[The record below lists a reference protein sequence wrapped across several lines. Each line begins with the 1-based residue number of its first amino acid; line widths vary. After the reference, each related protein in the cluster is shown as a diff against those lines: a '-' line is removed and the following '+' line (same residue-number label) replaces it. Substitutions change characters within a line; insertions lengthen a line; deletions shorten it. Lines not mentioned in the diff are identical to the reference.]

1 MRNLLTV
8 ILVAVSMSA
17 GAQTNRWFG
26 MNDADSTQWGWNLTR
41 YMFDYYYLPDSPVPE
56 GPLFEFTYV
65 ATDTV
70 SIEDDGYYVTFG
82 GFYIMRNEV
91 TQQQWI
97 AVMGSAN
104 PCWIQRGDDL
114 PATIASP
121 EEAVT
126 FCHKLDSVLTFGF
139 RIPTLGEWIFAAK
152 GGHYSEGYNYAG
164 SNNPNHVAWHKG
176 NSGGQLHPV
185 QQKVPNELGIYDMS
199 GNACELVENGSISSL
214 VGDTTWHPTYALIGG
229 SSSQE
234 PMPFVVPSAPKMKP
248 STFPGF
254 RIVFYREQ
262 PFYDSSK

>member
-41 YMFDYYYLPDSPVPE
+41 YMFDYYYLPDIPVPE
-56 GPLFEFTYV
+56 GPLFEFTYA

-185 QQKVPNELGIYDMS
+185 QQKVPNELGIYDMTGNVFEWCQDWYGDYSSAAQTNPTGPTS
-199 GNACELVENGSISSL
+199 GSYRVVRGGNWRLDASKCRVSSR
-214 VGDTTWHPTYALIGG
+214 TKY
-229 SSSQE
+229 
-234 PMPFVVPSAPKMKP
+234 VPSAANPNL
-248 STFPGF
+248 GL
-254 RIVFYREQ
+254 RLAL
-262 PFYDSSK
+262 